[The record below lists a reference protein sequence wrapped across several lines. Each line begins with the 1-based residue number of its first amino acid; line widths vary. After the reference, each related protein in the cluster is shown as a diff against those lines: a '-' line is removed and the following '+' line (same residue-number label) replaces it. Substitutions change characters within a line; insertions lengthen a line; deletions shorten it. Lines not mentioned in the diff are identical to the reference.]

1 MKESE
6 KGDQNRHLNSF
17 IEEDDPD
24 ERRPDPDDP
33 NEEEGMP
40 NKEMPASDNPHRE
53 EIIDSYQIGWNR
65 NFTDSEQLQIVHHNN
80 N

>member
-6 KGDQNRHLNSF
+6 KVDQNHFVNSR

-24 ERRPDPDDP
+24 ERRPDPDAP

-40 NKEMPASDNPHRE
+40 NKEMPASGNPHRE
-53 EIIDSYQIGWNR
+53 EITDSYQISLFR
-65 NFTDSEQLQIVHHNN
+65 NFRDNR
-80 N
+80 

>member
-6 KGDQNRHLNSF
+6 KGDPNYFVNSR

-24 ERRPDPDDP
+24 ERRPDPDAP

-40 NKEMPASDNPHRE
+40 NKEMPASDNPHHE
-53 EIIDSYQIGWNR
+53 EI
-65 NFTDSEQLQIVHHNN
+65 TD
-80 N
+80 